1 MTIAFALEYPLAM
14 KGGVSVLVEELIRQM
29 HSSTRIVLISPDD
42 PARLQEHPLAAAI
55 AKHIPIRWEQ
65 RLSMRSLAEQ
75 ISSASVDLV
84 HIHCGGIYGWGNRWP
99 GQSLPHAL
107 KKLGIPNIWT
117 DHLVVSPLNGYCGPT
132 KPLWFKL
139 ALLPV
144 TWLGK
149 LHQIHCS
156 ETEVAVSDHDAEK
169 LKRWYAPLRRKVRRI
184 YHSILPDRPLGE
196 EPPPSAARSQVILS
210 VGHVAMRKG
219 QHVLAEAFS
228 RIASKHPDWVLRI
241 AGHDSGDGCWQEI
254 ERIRQSAHLEKRI
267 ELLGDRSD
275 RISQMEMASIFVQP
289 SRWEALGLAL
299 QEALFSGCACIG
311 TSAGGIPELISEGV
325 NGFLVPPD
333 DASSLALRLEEL
345 IRSPKQREIFSRAGA
360 QLVREKDMSAA
371 LMGRQYMSLY
381 GETGSATPASQHRT

>member
-29 HSSTRIVLISPDD
+29 QSSAKIVLISPDD
-42 PARLQEHPLAAAI
+42 PARLQEHPLAVHI

-65 RLSMRSLAEQ
+65 RLSMKSLAEQ

-99 GQSLPHAL
+99 GQSLPCAL
-107 KKLGIPNIWT
+107 KKLGISNVWT

-139 ALLPV
+139 ALLPI

-149 LHQIHCS
+149 LHQMYCS
-156 ETEVAVSDHDAEK
+156 STEVAVSDHDAEK
-169 LKRWYAPLRRKVRRI
+169 LKRWYAPLRQKVRRI
-184 YHSILPDRPLGE
+184 YHSILPERPAGE
-196 EPPPSAARSQVILS
+196 NPLPQASRSQAILS

-228 RIASKHPDWVLRI
+228 RIAPTHPDWVLRI

-254 ERIRQSAHLEKRI
+254 ERIRQSAHLENRI

-275 RISQMEMASIFVQP
+275 RIQQMEMASIFVQP

-299 QEALFSGCACIG
+299 QEAMFSGCACVG
-311 TSAGGIPELISEGV
+311 TSAGGIPELITEGV
-325 NGFLVPPD
+325 TGFLVPPD
-333 DASSLALRLEEL
+333 DPSSLSARLDEL
-345 IRSPKQREIFSRAGA
+345 IRSPEQRETFSVAAARIANG
-360 QLVREKDMSAA
+360 KSMSAA
-371 LMGRQYMSLY
+371 SMTRQYISIFESSLS
-381 GETGSATPASQHRT
+381 GSTSA